1 MADYKICKICGS
13 KYNSEIANGGKCPMC
28 SQKFSCKP
36 TLEKDKKKKKKLINY
51 KTNLIHNMLL

>member
-36 TLEKDKKKKKKLINY
+36 TLEKDKKKKK
-51 KTNLIHNMLL
+51 